1 MTYTQLREAI
11 AAMLEQTTSAFVSNG
26 VDLLDAAINN
36 AKNWAQSR
44 YDFEYARTVVVV
56 SVDPTTG
63 GDLATALEY
72 GTSRAVRVKKIEG
85 AYLSYQGDTNRPVR
99 FISKK
104 GQSADAGRRYEG
116 LPYAPS
122 VASPLTAGS
131 GNGGG
136 ATTVP
141 MVVQQGGR
149 IFLYPNS
156 ASLFSGAA
164 TNIYLDVVEWLPD
177 FAQLSN
183 AVAADGSEGNGT
195 YTYLSGVYNNKAF
208 YLQIPDNY
216 ILWYDSDNG
225 RWLVTVVSDLGDTS
239 PTNYYAMV
247 TTSDSPAGAYMG
259 AGAMTGTMNI
269 TVSAAITVSSFLLT
283 YGAEFLMW
291 KAIVEGNYIFE
302 QFVFRQ
308 EGALPPPEKQAEAA
322 FRALLD
328 WDAGIVGSN
337 TAEMDME

>member
-11 AAMLEQTTSAFVSNG
+11 AGILEQETSAFVSNG

-56 SVDPTTG
+56 SVHPTTG
-63 GDLATALEY
+63 GDLATALEF
-72 GTSRAVRVKKIEG
+72 GTSRAVRIKKIEG
-85 AYLSYQGDTNRPVR
+85 AYLSYLGDTNRPVK

-116 LPYAPS
+116 LPFAPS
-122 VASPLTAGS
+122 TASPLTASSGS
-131 GNGGG
+131 GE
-136 ATTVP
+136 ATTP
-141 MVVQQGGR
+141 PIIVQQGSQ

-156 ASLFSGAA
+156 TNLFSGAA
-164 TNIYLDVVEWLPD
+164 TNVYLDVVEWLPD
-177 FAQLSN
+177 FVQLGDATVTTGAGAGTYKYYGGVVNDYPWWILPTGYALWYNPTATDWWITALADLDSEAAADRWALN
-183 AVAADGSEGNGT
+183 SSLQDPSGSYTAAGAFTLSPTVAVAANSVN
-195 YTYLSGVYNNKAF
+195 
-208 YLQIPDNY
+208 
-216 ILWYDSDNG
+216 
-225 RWLVTVVSDLGDTS
+225 
-239 PTNYYAMV
+239 
-247 TTSDSPAGAYMG
+247 
-259 AGAMTGTMNI
+259 
-269 TVSAAITVSSFLLT
+269 SFLLT

-291 KAIVEGNYIFE
+291 KAIIEGNYLHE

-337 TAEMDME
+337 TSEFDLE